1 MYERK
6 SEGAM
11 LVYYDDGDRLFV
23 DFQKE
28 KFPFAPEWDPIPI
41 GTRVNVHWEETRTYH
56 SGTMKKLHKNN
67 ARHFVEYDDGQSLAW
82 VDFNVIDYQM
92 LDEGVTNGSEESA
105 GTNSA
110 GQGSKIVGNVHFQT

>member
-28 KFPFAPEWDPIPI
+28 
-41 GTRVNVHWEETRTYH
+41 NVHWEETRTYH